1 MYLLNHF
8 LSSLK
13 IIVIKAGVRLTGIAS
28 GRAQVG
34 QMLEGSSVVAVP
46 WSLWPIFCIP
56 SFPGA
61 VGFVAPL
68 TLTLSLVLTFLTNV
82 S

>member
-13 IIVIKAGVRLTGIAS
+13 IIVIKAGVRLTGTAS

-34 QMLEGSSVVAVP
+34 QMLEGEQCCCSAMVPLAHLLHPQCP
-46 WSLWPIFCIP
+46 WSCRLC
-56 SFPGA
+56 G
-61 VGFVAPL
+61 
-68 TLTLSLVLTFLTNV
+68 SLDPNPKSSPHF
-82 S
+82 SD